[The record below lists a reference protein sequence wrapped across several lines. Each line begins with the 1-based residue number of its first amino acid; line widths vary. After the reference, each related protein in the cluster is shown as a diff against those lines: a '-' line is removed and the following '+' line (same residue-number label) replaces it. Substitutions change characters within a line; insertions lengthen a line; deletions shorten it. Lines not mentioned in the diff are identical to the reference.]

1 MELAELK
8 PVLAALMLPPAG
20 PLLLALAGL
29 ALAARWRRTG
39 LLLVFAAVGGVWLL
53 SCHAVGLE
61 LARRLL
67 PPTAPLAAAQLQQA
81 QAIVVLGGGVLPEAP
96 EYGEAQPAAPTLAR
110 LRYGVWLARRSGK
123 PLAFAGGVGWAAA
136 GTTAASEGEV
146 ARRIAQ
152 HEYGVALRWVD
163 DRSRD
168 TAQNAQHIAG
178 LLQRD
183 GIRRIVLVTHA
194 LHMPRALL
202 TFRRT
207 GLHVIPAPTQL
218 PGWRERP
225 LLEWLPS
232 ARGLALSREVL
243 RERLALAFTEDL
255 P

>member
-8 PVLAALMLPPAG
+8 PVLAALVLPPGA

-29 ALAARWRRTG
+29 LLAARWRRFGMT
-39 LLLVFAAVGGVWLL
+39 LVVAAVGALWLL

-61 LARRLL
+61 LASRLL
-67 PPTAPLAAAQLQQA
+67 PRAAPLAPAQLGQA
-81 QAIVVLGGGVLPEAP
+81 QAIVVLGGGVLPQAP

-123 PLAFAGGVGWAAA
+123 PLAFAGGVGWSAA
-136 GTTAASEGEV
+136 GTGAASEGEV
-146 ARRIAQ
+146 ARRVAQ
-152 HEYGVALRWVD
+152 QEYGIPLRWVD

-168 TAQNAQHIAG
+168 TAENARQMAA
-178 LLQRD
+178 LLQRE
-183 GIRRIVLVTHA
+183 GVQRIVLVTDA
-194 LHMPRALL
+194 LHMPRALRAF
-202 TFRRT
+202 TRS
-207 GLHVIPAPTQL
+207 GLQVTPAPTQL

-232 ARGLALSREVL
+232 ARGLTLSREVL
-243 RERLALAFTEDL
+243 RERLALRFTEDL